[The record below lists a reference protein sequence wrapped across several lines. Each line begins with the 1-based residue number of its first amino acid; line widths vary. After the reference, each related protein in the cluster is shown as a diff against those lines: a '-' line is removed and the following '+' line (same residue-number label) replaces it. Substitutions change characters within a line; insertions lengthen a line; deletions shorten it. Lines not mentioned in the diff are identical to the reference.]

1 MRHRRDLIHGIV
13 GIPHGDVL
21 TAGMLHRFSIAAFL
35 ISIALRCAAKGIRDF
50 RLQHRNAVVRDD
62 GVGTLGGA
70 AVGKGHLGG
79 TVVGVVFGLGL
90 QVARGGVVGTDIAV
104 ALRHGIVGG
113 NIPAEGIEHGPAA
126 DDAHLGRAAAVPYYA
141 RLLSLDGT
149 HEGVGK
155 GVGVDVAVLRVMDG
169 MRLALLGE
177 KFEPYF
183 PRQS

>member
-1 MRHRRDLIHGIV
+1 MFYFLSDRTGNGERCRAGGGGPEPGCGVLRV
-13 GIPHGDVL
+13 GRGGNGYLPGD
-21 TAGMLHRFSIAAFL
+21 GRKF
-35 ISIALRCAAKGIRDF
+35 
-50 RLQHRNAVVRDD
+50 
-62 GVGTLGGA
+62 
-70 AVGKGHLGG
+70 
-79 TVVGVVFGLGL
+79 
-90 QVARGGVVGTDIAV
+90 ARGGVVGTDIAV